1 MSERKPRP
9 MAIRL
14 DDEARPALN
23 VAIVEQPEPSAA
35 SAPLPIVAPRS
46 RRGFRFGALFASGLA
61 GLVSLALGLWVTHLI
76 EALFQAA
83 GGLGDVGLLL
93 LALTLFGLAGLA
105 WRELRAIFRQREI
118 GKLSEA
124 IALAH
129 ATDDRVAARALV
141 AEMMGL
147 YRDRPETTRGRAET
161 ARASHDIVDGRD
173 LIAIAERELL
183 APLDERAK
191 HIVATAAK
199 RVSMVTA
206 ISPRAVLDF
215 FFAAAQLVVMVRK
228 ISGIYGG
235 RPGFL
240 GFLSVI
246 KSVGAHLAL
255 TGGMA
260 AGDSLLQQVVGHGIA
275 SRISARLGEGVL
287 NGLMTT
293 RVGLA
298 AIAAC
303 RPSPFLSRPAPNV
316 SEVAPF
322 LFRGP
327 KEPDGK

>member
-9 MAIRL
+9 IAIRL
-14 DDEARPALN
+14 DEAEPPPN
-23 VAIVEQPEPSAA
+23 VVLIEEPEPIAEAA
-35 SAPLPIVAPRS
+35 SLPTTLAPPK
-46 RRGFRFGALFASGLA
+46 RGFRFGALFASGVA

-76 EALFQAA
+76 EALFEAA

-93 LALTLFGLAGLA
+93 LALTLFGLLGLA
-105 WRELRAIFRQREI
+105 WRELRAILRQREI
-118 GKLSEA
+118 GKLSAA

-129 ATDDRVAARALV
+129 AADDGVAARALV
-141 AEMMGL
+141 TELMSL
-147 YRDRPETTRGRAET
+147 YRERPETARGRAET
-161 ARASHDIVDGRD
+161 AQAIRGIVDGRD

-183 APLDERAK
+183 SSLDERAK
-191 HIVATAAK
+191 HTVATAAK

-240 GFLSVI
+240 GFLGVI

-303 RPSPFLSRPAPNV
+303 RPAPFLNRAAPNV

-322 LFRGP
+322 LFRSA
-327 KEPDGK
+327 KEGDKK